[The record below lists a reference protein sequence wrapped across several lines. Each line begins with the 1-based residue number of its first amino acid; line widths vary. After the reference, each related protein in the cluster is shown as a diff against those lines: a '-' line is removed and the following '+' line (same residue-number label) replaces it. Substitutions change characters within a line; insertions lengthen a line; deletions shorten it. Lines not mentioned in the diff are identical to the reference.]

1 MHVSENMSSPYD
13 VLGIDKSASNE
24 EVKRAYRALQL
35 KFHPDRN
42 PSPDAATKSQ
52 EINDAYAILSDPQKR
67 RQFDMQEQQQ
77 HHHFARFP
85 FAHGFPPGQAAA
97 AGGFPT
103 PFGVEVEID
112 GASSPLDIFQMLFGG
127 GIPGGGGGVMFHDI
141 GGGGGMGPEIMFQH
155 GGPPPASFFMHQAN
169 KQQQH
174 RPPPPIQET
183 LTVTLEQAYTG
194 CTLPLEIERWV
205 LHQGHIKVKELETVY
220 VDIPAGIDESE
231 ILTLVDKGNVLH
243 DECKG
248 AVKLTI
254 HVDNTTAFRRQGMDL
269 VFVKTLSLKEA
280 LCGFSFEL
288 KHLNGKTLAMNNKQT
303 VVKPHFRK
311 TVPGFGMMRDAK
323 VGSLII
329 EFDVQFPDV
338 LTTEQIETLQT
349 IL

>member
-1 MHVSENMSSPYD
+1 MSSPYD

-67 RQFDMQEQQQ
+67 RQFDMQQQH

-97 AGGFPT
+97 GGFPT

-112 GASSPLDIFQMLFGG
+112 GTSSPLDIFQMLFGG
-127 GIPGGGGGVMFHDI
+127 GIPGGGVMFHDMG

-169 KQQQH
+169 KQQQHQQH

-254 HVDNTTAFRRQGMDL
+254 HVDNTTTFRRQGMDL
-269 VFVKTLSLKEA
+269 IFVKTLSLKEA